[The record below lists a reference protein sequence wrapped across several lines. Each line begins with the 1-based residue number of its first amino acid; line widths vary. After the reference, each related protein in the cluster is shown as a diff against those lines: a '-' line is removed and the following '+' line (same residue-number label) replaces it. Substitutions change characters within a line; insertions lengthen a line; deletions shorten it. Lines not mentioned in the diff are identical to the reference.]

1 MKGSIRERSPGRYA
15 IILDINKDGQRK
27 RKWHSFKGTKREAQ
41 AECARLITA
50 MKEGAYV
57 ETSKLT
63 VGQYLLERLSQW
75 EGSKKIGHKTAERY
89 RELIANQI
97 IPHLGNKHLQKLK
110 PSISNDGTHP
120 SR

>member
-1 MKGSIRERSPGRYA
+1 
-15 IILDINKDGQRK
+15 
-27 RKWHSFKGTKREAQ
+27 
-41 AECARLITA
+41 